1 MRYGI
6 DCKLEDSVSCT
17 VWVEANSEQEA
28 LEKFKASK
36 MYKTLGSDKIVIIRT
51 QILNSREK

>member
-6 DCKLEDSVSCT
+6 DCKLEDNVSCT

-28 LEKFKASK
+28 LEKLKTSK
-36 MYKTLGSDKIVIIRT
+36 MYKTLGSDKIGIVRT
-51 QILNSREK
+51 YTMQSR